1 MVLYACHELSDP
13 VTTLRLLR
21 SRALDRGWVVHAEL
35 YDLCPLATRG
45 AQRPQWQ
52 LVMKLLTHGDAQT
65 VLVLK
70 EAQIELER
78 RHQMDVRRRLE
89 SLGATAHFLLEP
101 RRSRGEVLG
110 CGGG

>member
-1 MVLYACHELSDP
+1 MVLYACHELGDP

-21 SRALDRGWVVHAEL
+21 TRALDRGWVVHAEL

-52 LVMKLLTHGDAQT
+52 LVMKLLTHGDAQA

-78 RHQMDVRRRLE
+78 RHLREVRRRFE
-89 SLGATAHFLLEP
+89 VLGAAAHCLLEP
-101 RRSRGEVLG
+101 RRSRREVLG
-110 CGGG
+110 RGGG